1 MRMHRLQKEP
11 SKRFFV
17 VFGIIAAV
25 FSIGGVNLFLYDCNL
40 RKSCSARV
48 EAVVVENVRHGGSRN
63 GNAVAPVFEYEFNG
77 AEFRIK
83 SHVSTYPPRFSVGE
97 RVNLLVN
104 PENPGTFVEEGS
116 VLLRLVSAVMVAVGA
131 LFLGTIVFVFAR
143 EKRA

>member
-17 VFGIIAAV
+17 VFGILSAV
-25 FSIGGVNLFLYDCNL
+25 FAIGGVNLFLYDCNL

-48 EAVVVENVRHGGSRN
+48 EAVVVENVRHGGSRSRN
-63 GNAVAPVFEYEFNG
+63 SVAPVFEYEFNG
-77 AEFRIK
+77 TSFRIE
-83 SHVSTYPPRFSVGE
+83 SNVATYPPRLKVGE

-143 EKRA
+143 AKRA

>member
-17 VFGIIAAV
+17 VFGILSAV
-25 FSIGGVNLFLYDCNL
+25 FAIGGVNLFLYDCNL
-40 RKSCSARV
+40 RKSCIAPV
-48 EAVVVENVRHGGSRN
+48 EAVVAENVRNHDSRN

-104 PENPGTFVEEGS
+104 PDKPETFVEDGS
-116 VLLRLVSAVMVAVGA
+116 VLLRLVSAVMVAVSA

>member
-48 EAVVVENVRHGGSRN
+48 EAVVVENVRHGGSRSRN
-63 GNAVAPVFEYEFNG
+63 SVAPVFEYEFNG
-77 AEFRIK
+77 TAFRIE
-83 SHVSTYPPRFSVGE
+83 SNVATYPPRLKVGE

-104 PENPGTFVEEGS
+104 PENPGTVVEEGS
-116 VLLRLVSAVMVAVGA
+116 VLLRLVSTVMVAVGA

>member
-17 VFGIIAAV
+17 AFGIIAAV
-25 FSIGGVNLFLYDCNL
+25 FLIGGVNLFLYDCNL
-40 RKSCSARV
+40 RKSCIALV
-48 EAVVVENVRHGGSRN
+48 EAVVAENVRNHDSRN

-77 AEFRIK
+77 TSFRIE
-83 SHVSTYPPRFSVGE
+83 SNVATYPPRLKVGE